1 MEQKQTKIKYV
12 LIILLVIL
20 IVAVLL
26 FGGYFVWKL
35 ETKNNSQVSST
46 NNINNNN
53 QEVVQQVNN
62 VNAENSGN
70 AENEETKEEY
80 MNSCAVYAYK
90 DIARNPNTYKGKR
103 AKLTGE
109 VIQVQQYGNEIT
121 IRVNITKKDGY
132 YDDTILTGYKYAD
145 DYEDRVL
152 EGDIITVY
160 GELSG
165 TVTYTSVLGAD
176 ITVPAIKT
184 KYLVIKK

>member
-1 MEQKQTKIKYV
+1 MGKKQSKIKYV
-12 LIILLVIL
+12 LIFLLVIL
-20 IVAVLL
+20 IVAVVF

-35 ETKNNSQVSST
+35 ETKNNNQVANTS
-46 NNINNNN
+46 NISDNN
-53 QEVVQQVNN
+53 QEVTQQKQN
-62 VNAENSGN
+62 VEVENT
-70 AENEETKEEY
+70 ETKEEY

-109 VIQVQQYGNEIT
+109 VIQVQQEGNEIA

-152 EGDIITVY
+152 EGDIITIY
-160 GELSG
+160 GELAG

-176 ITVPAIKT
+176 VTVPAIKT
-184 KYLVIKK
+184 KYLVIQK